1 MALVSAMLAG
11 ALFADAM
18 AVLDGGLEWLWVLL
32 VQVAII
38 APPALRYR
46 SMLVHERS
54 AAEAESA

>member
-1 MALVSAMLAG
+1 MIAG

-18 AVLDGGLEWLWVLL
+18 AVLTGGLEWLWVLL

-54 AAEAESA
+54 AAEAESR